1 MLTLMDGISNKDD
14 DKSGKV
20 IVIGSTN
27 RPNSLDE
34 ALRRPGRFD
43 KEIEIGEL
51 SLSLKKKRHV

>member
-51 SLSLKKKRHV
+51 SIILSS